1 MKYKIE
7 ILRVLR
13 DFADRMIPQPTL
25 MYQVQLSGSAIP
37 PSKAEFDE
45 SLKGLDNDGMV
56 VGITNDLDGICRWQ
70 ITDKGRAA
78 LVKLGQ

>member
-7 ILRVLR
+7 ILRVLL
-13 DFADRMIPQPTL
+13 DFAGRMIPQQTL
-25 MYQVQLSGSAIP
+25 MYQVQMSAAIP

-45 SLKGLDNDGMV
+45 SLKGLDNEGMI
-56 VGITNDLDGICRWQ
+56 VGITNKLDGICRWQ

-78 LVKLGQ
+78 LAQL